1 MNQMLIGAIALGS
14 LLAGL
19 LFLRFW
25 RHSRDRFFL
34 YFALSFWIEG
44 LNRVALGLM
53 VYASEDDPLFYSVR
67 IVAYGL
73 ILAAIW
79 QKNRPRA

>member
-44 LNRVALGLM
+44 VNRVALGLM